1 MNDDLPLP
9 ELNRVS
15 AEVGNQVVM
24 PVAEPKVVDGTQGS
38 SVGLTTQKE
47 VIQKEVAKPVTG
59 ESRKALEE
67 RKTESSVAEQVEAAS
82 AKPEVTSAKAT
93 VGGSM
98 FGSLGGSSIMSLLSN
113 KGGAAVE
120 VSSEVV
126 EEVED
131 SRVDPESEQK
141 IMAAKE
147 GFVARLM
154 AERQRVG
161 VAFGEMSV
169 GGNVVKIT
177 VGSDDLRQE
186 ILRSQY
192 EILSL
197 LAEMADVRGAIELEV
212 SVTADKQ
219 RAEILI
225 KPEDKVH
232 YLCEQNPAWLE
243 LRTALDL
250 DIE

>member
-1 MNDDLPLP
+1 
-9 ELNRVS
+9 
-15 AEVGNQVVM
+15 
-24 PVAEPKVVDGTQGS
+24 
-38 SVGLTTQKE
+38 
-47 VIQKEVAKPVTG
+47 
-59 ESRKALEE
+59 
-67 RKTESSVAEQVEAAS
+67 
-82 AKPEVTSAKAT
+82 
-93 VGGSM
+93 
-98 FGSLGGSSIMSLLSN
+98 MSLLSN
-113 KGGAAVE
+113 KGGTAVE